1 MKILILYFWLMLSA
15 GTITADKKENVHDRQ
30 TYTLKTADGKVY
42 ELVYTEEIIEYIE
55 TGTFE
60 YNEDLE

>member
-15 GTITADKKENVHDRQ
+15 GTVTPDKKENVHDRQ
-30 TYTLKTADGKVY
+30 TYTLKTAEGKVY
-42 ELVYTEEIIEYIE
+42 EYVYEEEIIEYIQ

>member
-1 MKILILYFWLMLSA
+1 MKILILYFWLMLST

-42 ELVYTEEIIEYIE
+42 ELVYIEEVLQYIE
-55 TGTFE
+55 SGKFE